1 MESEA
6 VDGVL
11 VLFLFFTVGVSL
23 VLVLFLFFAVGV
35 SLVLVLLRF
44 FPVVVSLV
52 LVLLRFFPVVL
63 WFPKDVVL
71 GIAGKSILAGK
82 GSSTGTRLLLVDAST
97 GCVFF
102 FLCFGGPLHP

>member
-23 VLVLFLFFAVGV
+23 VLVLFLFFAVG
-35 SLVLVLLRF
+35 
-44 FPVVVSLV
+44 VSLV